1 MQYVETLQE
10 QLADLESSGRIPPNL
25 LDAYQKRTE
34 TLSGMLRRA
43 EVPDLCRL
51 LSSMQVAK
59 AAAAAGGGAR
69 DSGPVAMDTS
79 GSGPAHASSARP
91 SAPLV
96 MTVPKPIHPKPI
108 SGNIPPQDGSSSSS
122 PPPPLKPISLSAAT
136 QARIQAQ
143 GKTQENLTDELVDL
157 AAGLKLNTLAMEAKV
172 KERGTLLDSTEDA
185 LDRSA
190 TETKNAANKATQI
203 HRRGRVNFCFTI
215 LVLLIIGV
223 GFAGMYIFIRITSFT
238 GYKASKATK
247 LPPPAPMAVDPVPI
261 EASPLPHGGEL

>member
-91 SAPLV
+91 SA
-96 MTVPKPIHPKPI
+96 
-108 SGNIPPQDGSSSSS
+108 
-122 PPPPLKPISLSAAT
+122 
-136 QARIQAQ
+136 
-143 GKTQENLTDELVDL
+143 
-157 AAGLKLNTLAMEAKV
+157 
-172 KERGTLLDSTEDA
+172 LL
-185 LDRSA
+185 LLP
-190 TETKNAANKATQI
+190 
-203 HRRGRVNFCFTI
+203 HRRLSSQYRYLQQHKREYKLKEKHKRI
-215 LVLLIIGV
+215 LQMNLLISRRG
-223 GFAGMYIFIRITSFT
+223 
-238 GYKASKATK
+238 
-247 LPPPAPMAVDPVPI
+247 
-261 EASPLPHGGEL
+261 